1 MMMKIS
7 AAAAGALLIACAG
20 CYSTD
25 LARPPVSQEEKAWED
40 IIRESYPGY
49 KAPPKTSRT
58 VKGHTESR
66 VSVVIAKEEAKPAED
81 PAEKKEE
88 SAVPRELPAAEKAA
102 EVKEEKAADAA
113 GKPAEAAPA
122 EAKEEKAVEA
132 APAEAKAEKAAEAK
146 EDKTAEATPAE
157 VKAEKAADAA
167 GKPAE
172 AKEEKAAEA
181 KSSAVMPPDPTNSS
195 VYVVKS
201 GDTLGGIA
209 QKNYGNAG
217 YSNIIYKANS
227 DILKDPNKLR
237 PGMKLII
244 PKL

>member
-88 SAVPRELPAAEKAA
+88 SAAPQELPAAEKAA
-102 EVKEEKAADAA
+102 EVKEEKA
-113 GKPAEAAPA
+113 AEAAPA

-146 EDKTAEATPAE
+146 EEKAAEAAPAE
-157 VKAEKAADAA
+157 VKAEKA
-167 GKPAE
+167 AE

-181 KSSAVMPPDPTNSS
+181 AAEKPAEAQSSAVMPPDPTNSS

>member
-1 MMMKIS
+1 MMKIS

-88 SAVPRELPAAEKAA
+88 SSAPQELPAAEKAA

-113 GKPAEAAPA
+113 GKPAEVAPA

-132 APAEAKAEKAAEAK
+132 APAEAKAEKAAEA
-146 EDKTAEATPAE
+146 APAE
-157 VKAEKAADAA
+157 VKAE
-167 GKPAE
+167 KPAE
-172 AKEEKAAEA
+172 AKEEKAVEAAAEKPAEA

-209 QKNYGNAG
+209 KKNYGNAG

>member
-7 AAAAGALLIACAG
+7 AAAAGALLVACAG

-88 SAVPRELPAAEKAA
+88 SAAPQELLAAEKAA
-102 EVKEEKAADAA
+102 EVKEEKA
-113 GKPAEAAPA
+113 AEAAPA

-146 EDKTAEATPAE
+146 EEKAAEAAPAE
-157 VKAEKAADAA
+157 VKAEKA
-167 GKPAE
+167 AE

-181 KSSAVMPPDPTNSS
+181 AAEKPAEAQSSAVMPPDPTNSS

>member
-88 SAVPRELPAAEKAA
+88 SAAPQELPAAEKAA
-102 EVKEEKAADAA
+102 EVKEEKA
-113 GKPAEAAPA
+113 AEAAPA

-146 EDKTAEATPAE
+146 EEKAAEAAPAE
-157 VKAEKAADAA
+157 VKAEKAA
-167 GKPAE
+167 E
-172 AKEEKAAEA
+172 AKEEKAAAEKPAEA
-181 KSSAVMPPDPTNSS
+181 QSSAVMPPDPTNSS

>member
-81 PAEKKEE
+81 LAEKKEE
-88 SAVPRELPAAEKAA
+88 SAAPQELPAAEKAA

-113 GKPAEAAPA
+113 GKTAEAAPA

-132 APAEAKAEKAAEAK
+132 APAEAKAEKAAEA
-146 EDKTAEATPAE
+146 APAE

-167 GKPAE
+167 EKPAE
-172 AKEEKAAEA
+172 AKEEKAVEA

>member
-1 MMMKIS
+1 MMIKIS
-7 AAAAGALLIACAG
+7 AAAAGALIIACAG

-49 KAPPKTSRT
+49 KAPPKTIRM
-58 VKGHTESR
+58 VNDHTENR
-66 VSVVIAKEEAKPAED
+66 VSAVITKPQAEAADEAAEKKNAAAPQELPVNEPAAEEKAEKPAAEVATAEKPASAAAETAPADKPAE
-81 PAEKKEE
+81 K
-88 SAVPRELPAAEKAA
+88 V
-102 EVKEEKAADAA
+102 EEKA
-113 GKPAEAAPA
+113 E
-122 EAKEEKAVEA
+122 
-132 APAEAKAEKAAEAK
+132 
-146 EDKTAEATPAE
+146 
-157 VKAEKAADAA
+157 
-167 GKPAE
+167 KPAE
-172 AKEEKAAEA
+172 AK
-181 KSSAVMPPDPTNSS
+181 SSTVMPPDPTNSS

-201 GDTLGGIA
+201 GDTLGGIS

>member
-88 SAVPRELPAAEKAA
+88 SATPQELPAAEKAA
-102 EVKEEKAADAA
+102 EVKEEKA
-113 GKPAEAAPA
+113 AEAAPA

-146 EDKTAEATPAE
+146 EEKAAEAAPAE
-157 VKAEKAADAA
+157 VKAEKA
-167 GKPAE
+167 AE

-181 KSSAVMPPDPTNSS
+181 AAEKPAEAQSSAVMPPDPTNSS

>member
-88 SAVPRELPAAEKAA
+88 SAAPRELPAAEKAA

-113 GKPAEAAPA
+113 GKTAEAAPA
-122 EAKEEKAVEA
+122 EAKEEKA
-132 APAEAKAEKAAEAK
+132 AEAKEDKPAEAK
-146 EDKTAEATPAE
+146 EDKTAEAAPAE
-157 VKAEKAADAA
+157 VKAE
-167 GKPAE
+167 KPAE

-181 KSSAVMPPDPTNSS
+181 AAEKPAEAQSSAVMPPDPTNSS

>member
-88 SAVPRELPAAEKAA
+88 SAAPQELPAAEKAA

-113 GKPAEAAPA
+113 GKTAEAAPA

-132 APAEAKAEKAAEAK
+132 APAEAKAEKAVEA
-146 EDKTAEATPAE
+146 APAE
-157 VKAEKAADAA
+157 VKAEKAADVAE
-167 GKPAE
+167 KPAE
-172 AKEEKAAEA
+172 AKEEKAVEAAAEKPAEA